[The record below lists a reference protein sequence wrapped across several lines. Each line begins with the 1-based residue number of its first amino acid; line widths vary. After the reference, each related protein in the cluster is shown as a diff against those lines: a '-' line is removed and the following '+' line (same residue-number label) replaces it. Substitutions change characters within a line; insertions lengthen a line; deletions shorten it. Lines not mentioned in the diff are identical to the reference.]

1 MEKQTKAKRRECNLA
16 KVKECQRRHFVKY
29 QEANLEK
36 VKQMDIKTKTKL
48 RENNLEGVR
57 KRQRKDFTYKQA
69 NPEKVQLTYKR
80 NRARLQN
87 IMGNSQNG
95 IIYVQGKSQNSKQ
108 KGKKAKE
115 FEVKN
120 KFLQETAKPK

>member
-1 MEKQTKAKRRECNLA
+1 
-16 KVKECQRRHFVKY
+16 
-29 QEANLEK
+29 
-36 VKQMDIKTKTKL
+36 
-48 RENNLEGVR
+48 
-57 KRQRKDFTYKQA
+57 
-69 NPEKVQLTYKR
+69 
-80 NRARLQN
+80 
-87 IMGNSQNG
+87 MGNSQNG